1 MIETT
6 CGLTGNVLQHKLICE
21 YLNDLYARKNADYGD
36 SFHLAFLEEGWA
48 MPRIRLSDKLN
59 RFKMLSRAW
68 DSKVKDESLRDTLI
82 DLANYAIMSVME
94 LDRLTKEEAE
104 EKPSDASDYG
114 FVTAEQAAENIA
126 KAAAAAF
133 GNKAEEEKPKKDL
146 TLMVG
151 MVVEHTDGSL
161 TCPLCGGEIVCNAYG
176 DMPDY
181 CPSCGIKLEYPEVSV

>member
-1 MIETT
+1 MPETKSKVQ
-6 CGLTGNVLQHKLICE
+6 LHKEICTE
-21 YLNDLYARKNADYGD
+21 INELYAKKNHDYGD
-36 SFHLAFLEEGWA
+36 SFHLTFLEEGWA

-59 RFKMLSRAW
+59 RFKMLSRSG

-94 LDRLTKEEAE
+94 LDRLTKEAAE

-133 GNKAEEEKPKKDL
+133 GNKEEEEKPKKEL
-146 TLMVG
+146 ALKVI
-151 MVVEHTDGSL
+151 VHTDGSL
-161 TCPLCGGEIVCNAYG
+161 TCSLCGGEIVCNAYG

-181 CPSCGIKLEYPEVSV
+181 CPACGIKLKYPEVSV

>member
-6 CGLTGNVLQHKLICE
+6 CGLPGNVLQHKLICE

-36 SFHLAFLEEGWA
+36 RFHLTFLEEGWA

-59 RFKMLSRAW
+59 RFKMLSRAG

-94 LDRLTKEEAE
+94 LDWMTDEAAR

-114 FVTAEQAAENIA
+114 FVTAEQAAENIH
-126 KAAAAAF
+126 KAVSAAF
-133 GNKAEEEKPKKDL
+133 GNKAEEEKTKKDL
-146 TLMVG
+146 PR

-161 TCPLCGGEIVCNAYG
+161 SCPLCGGEIVCTTYG

-181 CPSCGIKLEYPEVSV
+181 CYWCGQKLKYPEVSV

>member
-6 CGLTGNVLQHKLICE
+6 CGLPGNVLQHKLICE

-36 SFHLAFLEEGWA
+36 SFHQTFLEEGWA

-59 RFKMLSRAW
+59 RFKMLSRSG
-68 DSKVKDESLRDTLI
+68 DSLVKDESLRDTLI

-94 LDRLTKEEAE
+94 LDWMTDEAAR

-114 FVTAEQAAENIA
+114 FVTAEQAGENIA
-126 KAAAAAF
+126 KATAAAF

-146 TLMVG
+146 SRMVF
-151 MVVEHTDGSL
+151 EHTDGSL
-161 TCPLCGGEIVCNAYG
+161 SCPRCGGEIVCTTYG
-176 DMPDY
+176 DMPDCCY
-181 CPSCGIKLEYPEVSV
+181 CCGQKLKYPEVSV